1 MKNQLNVTLSNG
13 KLVLT
18 ETKVVITENV
28 LTETMD
34 PVELSNIIQA
44 NGYKSAKFTDEA
56 KAEFRRIEKE
66 IKAANKAKNDV
77 KRQERE
83 AKKAE
88 RIKLQESKIAA
99 KMAKLQAQLDKIKT
113 N

>member
-28 LTETMD
+28 LTETLD
-34 PVELSNIIQA
+34 TVELSNIIQA
-44 NGYKSAKFTDEA
+44 NGYKSAKFTEEA
-56 KAEFRRIEKE
+56 KAEFRKIEKE
-66 IKAANKAKNDV
+66 IKLANKFKNDA

-88 RIKLQESKIAA
+88 RVAAA
-99 KMAKLQAQLDKIKT
+99 KARVEARIAKLQAQLGSFSE
-113 N
+113 

>member
-88 RIKLQESKIAA
+88 RAKLQESKIAA
-99 KMAKLQAQLDKIKT
+99 RMAKLQAQLDKIKSA
-113 N
+113 

>member
-66 IKAANKAKNDV
+66 IKAANKAKKDV

-88 RIKLQESKIAA
+88 RAKLQESKIAA
-99 KMAKLQAQLDKIKT
+99 RMAKLQAQLDKIKSA
-113 N
+113 

>member
-1 MKNQLNVTLSNG
+1 MKNQLNVTLVNG

-28 LTETMD
+28 VLETLD
-34 PVELSNIIQA
+34 TFELAALVQTL
-44 NGYKSAKFTDEA
+44 GYKTAKFTDEA
-56 KAEFRRIEKE
+56 KAEYRKIEKE
-66 IKAANKAKNDV
+66 IKIANRLAKDT

-88 RIKLQESKIAA
+88 RVAAA
-99 KMAKLQAQLDKIKT
+99 KARVEERIAKLQARLGKFGE
-113 N
+113 

>member
-66 IKAANKAKNDV
+66 IKAANKAKKDV

-88 RIKLQESKIAA
+88 RTKLQESKIAER
-99 KMAKLQAQLDKIKT
+99 MAKLQAQLDKLKT